1 MIIKINLIS
10 TLMASLGKKTIAVH
24 ILPNISR
31 SKGNQTIK
39 FDQSIEYST
48 RKESNTKCGGAAI
61 PRPFSKKSKL
71 SISLSQ

>member
-1 MIIKINLIS
+1 
-10 TLMASLGKKTIAVH
+10 MASLGKKTIAVY

-48 RKESNTKCGGAAI
+48 REESNTKCV
-61 PRPFSKKSKL
+61 
-71 SISLSQ
+71 QN